1 MDHPLDH
8 LVLHVR
14 DLARSTAFYSAVLGP
29 LGFVAGRR
37 AGTFV
42 RGGLVIDLRAARIDG
57 PAHQRGAPGLDHIG
71 FGAPSRAAVDA
82 LAGSLRAAG
91 IVDHRVNVFDDGTYA
106 LFVTDPDG
114 QRVEVTHYP
123 PGVSVVD

>member
-14 DLARSTAFYSAVLGP
+14 DLARSQAFYSAVLGP

-42 RGGLVIDLRAARIDG
+42 RGGLVIDLRPARVEG
-57 PAHQRGAPGLDHIG
+57 PAHERGAPGLDHVG
-71 FGAPSRAAVDA
+71 FGAPSRAVVDA
-82 LAGSLRAAG
+82 LARSLAASG
-91 IVDHRVNVFDDGTYA
+91 IAERRLNEFADGAYG

-114 QRVEVTHYP
+114 HRVEVTYYP